1 MILMPQTEERNLELT
16 PRSIGTRNRRPNR
29 TIQFEL
35 SAIRDRF
42 TSNLVSIK
50 SHFELAEQLKSEG
63 NMQYKDILRSQV
75 VFLDSALDFFMHEV
89 TKYGM
94 VQIFE
99 GVWEKTKQ
107 YDNFTIRLG
116 EISDVLRNPEQEN
129 WFLDIVNDSY
139 AEDTFMSAGAVIGQ
153 LKLIGVKW
161 QSVADRA
168 FYEQGSTTPTNDK
181 FKHTLNNLFK
191 RRNQIAHQADCLHET
206 GVKIDIEREDVEKYI
221 DDIQKIVTAISEEIE
236 QMNNS

>member
-1 MILMPQTEERNLELT
+1 MPQTEERNLELT
-16 PRSIGTRNRRPNR
+16 PRSIGIRDRCPTH

-35 SAIRDRF
+35 SAIVNRF
-42 TSNLVSIK
+42 KSNLLSIR
-50 SHFELAEQLKSEG
+50 SQFELVEQLKVE
-63 NMQYKDILRSQV
+63 NNIQYKDILRSQI

-94 VQIFE
+94 VQIFQ
-99 GVWEKTKQ
+99 GVWRKTER
-107 YDNFTIRLG
+107 YNNFTIRLG

-139 AEDTFMSAGAVIGQ
+139 AEDTFMSADAVIGQ
-153 LKLIGVKW
+153 LNLIGVKW

-168 FYEQGSTTPTNDK
+168 FYEQGSTTPTKDK
-181 FKHTLNNLFK
+181 FKYTLNALFR
-191 RRNQIAHQADCLHET
+191 RRNQIAHQADRLHET

-221 DDIQKIVTAISEEIE
+221 TDIEKIVISIYEEIE
-236 QMNNS
+236 CMNNS

>member
-1 MILMPQTEERNLELT
+1 MPQTEERNLELT
-16 PRSIGTRNRRPNR
+16 PRSIGIRDRCPSH

-35 SAIRDRF
+35 SAIVNRF
-42 TSNLVSIK
+42 KSNSLSIR
-50 SHFELAEQLKSEG
+50 SQFELVEQLKVE
-63 NMQYKDILRSQV
+63 NNIQYKDILRSQI

-94 VQIFE
+94 VQIFQ
-99 GVWEKTKQ
+99 GVWRKTER
-107 YDNFTIRLG
+107 YNNFTIRLG

-139 AEDTFMSAGAVIGQ
+139 AEDTFMSADAVIGQ
-153 LKLIGVKW
+153 LNLIGVKW

-168 FYEQGSTTPTNDK
+168 FYEQGSTTPTKDK
-181 FKHTLNNLFK
+181 FKYTLNALFR
-191 RRNQIAHQADCLHET
+191 RRNQIAHQADRLHET

-221 DDIQKIVTAISEEIE
+221 TDIEKIVISIYEEIE
-236 QMNNS
+236 CMNNS

>member
-1 MILMPQTEERNLELT
+1 MPQTEERNLELT
-16 PRSIGTRNRRPNR
+16 PRSIGTRDRRPSR

-35 SAIRDRF
+35 SAITNRF
-42 TSNLVSIK
+42 TNNLLSIK
-50 SHFELAEQLKSEG
+50 SQFELAEQLKAE
-63 NMQYKDILRSQV
+63 NNIQYKDVLRSQV

-94 VQIFE
+94 VQIFQ
-99 GVWEKTKQ
+99 GIWEKTER

-139 AEDTFMSAGAVIGQ
+139 AEDTFMSADAVIGQ
-153 LKLIGVKW
+153 LNLIGVKW

-168 FYEQGSTTPTNDK
+168 FYEQGSTTPTKDK
-181 FKHTLNNLFK
+181 FKQTLNSLFR

-206 GVKIDIEREDVEKYI
+206 GAKIDIEREDVEKYI
-221 DDIQKIVTAISEEIE
+221 ADIEKIVTAISEEIGYV
-236 QMNNS
+236 NNS

>member
-1 MILMPQTEERNLELT
+1 MPQTEERNLELT
-16 PRSIGTRNRRPNR
+16 PRSIGTHDKRPSR
-29 TIQFEL
+29 TTIQFEL
-35 SAIRDRF
+35 SAITNRF
-42 TSNLVSIK
+42 TNNLLSIK
-50 SHFELAEQLKSEG
+50 SQFELAEQLKAE
-63 NMQYKDILRSQV
+63 NNIQYKDVLRSQV

-94 VQIFE
+94 VQIFQ
-99 GVWEKTKQ
+99 GVWEKTER

-139 AEDTFMSAGAVIGQ
+139 AEDTFMSADAVIGQ
-153 LKLIGVKW
+153 LNLIGVKW

-168 FYEQGSTTPTNDK
+168 FYEQGSTTPTKDK
-181 FKHTLNNLFK
+181 FKQTLNTLFR

-206 GVKIDIEREDVEKYI
+206 GEKIDIEREDVEKYI
-221 DDIQKIVTAISEEIE
+221 ADIEKIVTAISEEIE
-236 QMNNS
+236 YMNNS